1 VQRLSGW
8 VLTRL
13 LAVLL
18 FSVLSASNLGTAV
31 QAQQTD
37 DSGRPVIQIQV
48 DGPLTPA
55 LVRYIERALDRASE
69 VDAEVVI
76 LQLDT
81 PGGQVDLMQD
91 IVTLLRESQTPV
103 AVFVAPRG
111 AAAWSAGTV
120 IVLAGH
126 ASAMAP
132 ETGIGAAS
140 PVGMDTELP
149 ETAEKKAK
157 AAVLSLVRDLAAARG
172 PKVVD
177 WAIAAV
183 EDATAASASEAYA
196 LGIVDF
202 IADDVDDLLQKLN
215 GFEVEVRGEPR
226 VLHTAGARVEIF
238 SKSLIEQILH
248 VIVNPTI
255 VLTLL
260 AVGVQ
265 AILIE
270 ISNPGGWVAGFI
282 GVVCI
287 ALAVYG
293 LGVMPTNGLGLILI
307 VLAIGLFVMEV
318 KAPTHGALTAAGVA
332 SMIAGAL
339 VLFNTEEAAQYA
351 RISFPVV
358 VTIALC
364 FAATFVFIMT
374 KALQAQRPGP
384 RTGVEGLVGA
394 SAEAR
399 FELNPEGK
407 VFLEGEYWNA
417 IAEDGPIHSG
427 EQVKVVAV
435 EGFRLRVRRNQD
447 TQHTA
452 VDPE

>member
-1 VQRLSGW
+1 MQRHPNR
-8 VLTRL
+8 VLIRL
-13 LAVLL
+13 LLALL
-18 FSVLSASNLGTAV
+18 FCVLSTSYLTTTAR
-31 QAQQTD
+31 AQQAD
-37 DSGRPVIQIQV
+37 DTGRPVIQIQAE
-48 DGPLTPA
+48 GPLTPA
-55 LVRYIERALDRASE
+55 LVSYIERALDRSRD
-69 VDAEVVI
+69 VGAELLI
-76 LQLDT
+76 LQLNT
-81 PGGQVDLMQD
+81 PGGQVDLMQT

-120 IVLAGH
+120 IVLSGH

-140 PVGMDTELP
+140 PVGMDTELT

-157 AAVLSLVRDLAAARG
+157 AAILSLVRDLAMPRG
-172 PKVVD
+172 PEVVD
-177 WAIAAV
+177 WAVSAVNEAA
-183 EDATAASASEAYA
+183 AASASEAYA

-202 IADDVDDLLQKLN
+202 IADDVDDLLSKLN
-215 GFEVEVRGEPR
+215 GFEVEVRGEPI
-226 VLHTAGARVEIF
+226 VLRTADARVESF

-248 VIVNPTI
+248 VVVNPTI

-260 AVGVQ
+260 AIGVQ

-293 LGVMPTNGLGLILI
+293 LGVLPVNALGLILI
-307 VLAIGLFVMEV
+307 ALAIGLFIMEV

-339 VLFNTEEAAQYA
+339 ILFNTDDAAQYA

-358 VTIALC
+358 IMIALC
-364 FAATFVFIMT
+364 FAATFLFIMS
-374 KALQAQRPGP
+374 KALQAQRPSTK
-384 RTGVEGLVGA
+384 TGMEGLVGT

-399 FELNPEGK
+399 FDLDPEGK

-417 IAEDGPIHSG
+417 VAEDGPIYAG
-427 EQVKVVAV
+427 EQVKVVAA
-435 EGFRLRVRRNQD
+435 EGFRLRVRRNSDSEQNA
-447 TQHTA
+447 TN
-452 VDPE
+452 PE

>member
-1 VQRLSGW
+1 LTFLFCALSTGYF
-8 VLTRL
+8 V
-13 LAVLL
+13 
-18 FSVLSASNLGTAV
+18 SAA
-31 QAQQTD
+31 QAQQAD
-37 DSGRPVIQIQV
+37 GAGRPVIRIQA

-55 LVRYIERALDRASE
+55 LVSYIERALDRARD
-69 VDAEVVI
+69 VDAEILI

-111 AAAWSAGTV
+111 AAAWSAGTI

-140 PVGMDTELP
+140 PVGMDAELT

-157 AAVLSLVRDLAAARG
+157 AAVLSLVRDLAAPRG
-172 PKVVD
+172 PEVVD
-177 WAIAAV
+177 WAVAAV
-183 EDATAASASEAYA
+183 EEATAASASEAYA
-196 LGIVDF
+196 MGVVDF
-202 IADDVDDLLQKLN
+202 IADDVDDLLGQLD
-215 GFEVEVRGEPR
+215 GFEIQVRGEPR
-226 VLHTAGARVEIF
+226 VLRTEDARVESV

-248 VIVNPTI
+248 VVVNPTI

-260 AVGVQ
+260 AIGVQ

-282 GVVCI
+282 GIVCI

-293 LGVMPTNGLGLILI
+293 LGVMPVNALGLILI
-307 VLAIGLFVMEV
+307 ALAIGLFIMEI

-332 SMIAGAL
+332 SMVAGAL
-339 VLFNTEEAAQYA
+339 ILFNTDDAAQYA
-351 RISFPVV
+351 RISLPAV

-364 FAATFVFIMT
+364 FAATFLFIMT
-374 KALQAQRPGP
+374 KALQAQRPSTK
-384 RTGVEGLVGA
+384 TGIEGLVGT

-399 FELNPEGK
+399 FDMDPEGK
-407 VFLEGEYWNA
+407 VFLEGEFWNA
-417 IAEDGPIHSG
+417 VAEDGPIQAG

-435 EGFRLRVRRNQD
+435 EGFRLRVRRSQN
-447 TQHTA
+447 TQQNA
-452 VDPE
+452 VDPD

>member
-1 VQRLSGW
+1 VQRLSVG

-18 FSVLSASNLGTAV
+18 FCVLSASYLGAAV

-37 DSGRPVIQIQV
+37 DSGRPVLQIQV

-55 LVRYIERALDRASE
+55 LVRYIERALDRAIE

-140 PVGMDTELP
+140 PVAMDTELSD
-149 ETAEKKAK
+149 TAEKKAK
-157 AAVLSLVRDLAAARG
+157 AAVLSLVRDLAAPRG
-172 PKVVD
+172 PEVVD

-183 EDATAASASEAYA
+183 EEAAAASASEAYA

-202 IADDVDDLLQKLN
+202 IANDVDDLLQKLN

-226 VLHTAGARVEIF
+226 VLHTAGAHVEIF

-248 VIVNPTI
+248 VVVNPTI

-260 AVGVQ
+260 AIGVQ

-318 KAPTHGALTAAGVA
+318 KAPTHGALTVAGVA

-339 VLFNTEEAAQYA
+339 ILFNTDQAAQYA

-358 VTIALC
+358 VTITLC

-374 KALQAQRPGP
+374 KALQAQRPGA
-384 RTGVEGLVGA
+384 RTGIEALVGA

-399 FELNPEGK
+399 FDLNPEGK

-427 EQVKVVAV
+427 EQVEVVAV

-447 TQHTA
+447 AQHNA
-452 VDPE
+452 ADPE